1 MKIKIDNVFK
11 NYGKHEVLKGI
22 NLTVE
27 EVECIGIIGLNGA
40 GKTTLLK
47 ILTGIL
53 GTNKGVVTVDGN
65 CVLKEQNNIGYLP
78 QYPKFH
84 DWMNAMDVL
93 KLYARLSGIKESD
106 INELCAKTLRVVNLE
121 GYENRKVNSFSGG
134 MKQRLGIA
142 QAIIHNPKIIILDE
156 PVSSLDPVGRREVL
170 DLIKK
175 IKKKTTVIFSTH
187 ILGDAEEVCDR
198 FCLIKRGE
206 IIDDFYIS
214 DKYSDKSANII
225 SIELLS
231 NASEW
236 IEYIVTQEYVKNVTR
251 SENSMQIE
259 VVENN
264 EKIKKLV
271 TESLWEHKVL
281 FSCIRYTKFSLEK
294 YFIDMVGETNA

>member
-22 NLTVE
+22 NLTVD

-53 GTNKGVVTVDGN
+53 GTNKGIVTVNGN
-65 CVLKEQNNIGYLP
+65 SVLREQNNIGYLP

-84 DWMNAMDVL
+84 DWMNAIDVL
-93 KLYARLSGIKESD
+93 KLYARLSGIKEGE
-106 INELCAKTLRVVNLE
+106 INELCAKTLRTVNLE
-121 GYENRKVNSFSGG
+121 GYENKKVNSFSGG

-170 DLIKK
+170 NLIKK
-175 IKKKTTVIFSTH
+175 IKKDTTVIFSTH

-198 FCLIKRGE
+198 FCLIKRGR
-206 IIDDFYIS
+206 IIDDFYLV

-236 IEYIVTQEYVKNVTR
+236 KEFIAIQEYVKNVTE
-251 SENSMQIE
+251 SENSVQIE
-259 VVENN
+259 VVVNN
-264 EKIKKLV
+264 ERIKKIV
-271 TESLWEHKVL
+271 TESLWKHNVI
-281 FSCIRYTKFSLEK
+281 FSCIRYTNFSLEK
-294 YFIDMVGETNA
+294 YFIDMVGETNV